1 MLRFLKSRADE
12 NRLFLF
18 LTQRFK
24 RLFNVRLTQIKLS
37 GFKSFVDPTSLA
49 VPGQLVG
56 IVGPNGCGKSNVID
70 AVRWVLGESKA
81 SELRG
86 ESMQDVIFNGSVN
99 RKPSGRAS
107 VELVF
112 DNSLSQAA
120 GQWSQYAE
128 IAVKRVLTRDGGS
141 SYYINNQAVRRRDVQ
156 DIFMGTGLG
165 PRAYAIIGQGMISR
179 IIESKPEELRVFL
192 EEAAG
197 VSKYKERRRETEN
210 RLADTR
216 DNLVRVEDILR
227 ELSSQLDKLQAQAEV
242 AKQYQSL
249 VDQADEKLLLLWLS
263 RREESAQEQQRLL
276 GLIEKTQTDLEAQL
290 AKLRESEAQL
300 ETIRSAHY
308 SATDALSEAQAEFY
322 EANAQVS
329 RLEAQIR
336 AIVDTHHRLTAQH
349 SQLLMQKDRWL
360 NSLQEADLRLKEWQ
374 AQHEELLEKITAS
387 EGALETVQDTLPQAQ
402 ALVDERSAIVE
413 VNRTQ
418 AAEADRELRILA
430 SERHGVQQ
438 QLNQILSRH
447 ERLQAERKGLLAP
460 DEQKLALQT
469 TQAERREQE
478 LEMLHAQLD
487 ETQHRLQ
494 QYDTERRAAQE
505 ELNTATALLSQLQA
519 QEDTLQHVQEQAQAA
534 SRLKPWLEKHGLAS
548 RQRLW
553 QRLHTEPGWENAL
566 QAILRECISALE
578 ISELSQASG
587 FSADSPPARL
597 AFFSP
602 QPHEFITSN
611 NALTPLLDRIKL
623 NDNGLRGVLTEWL
636 YGIFTAEDLPTALA
650 QRSQLQLGQKL
661 VTKAGHVVDKVSVR
675 YYAPEG
681 PDDGLLARQ
690 QELESLCK
698 RHKAQ
703 QLIVDETRTR
713 FLRSDHAVHET
724 EQRLQQVRQQINE
737 RTKELHQIQMEVVT
751 LKQRIEEHHKH
762 QQRLNEDLAECTQ
775 QIQLLE
781 AKIMQMDDRLADMDA
796 CLANYQ
802 NALEDARF
810 ALEDAKTV
818 LDTRKEAVRAAERQ
832 VQESRFALQSLSS
845 RIEETH
851 RNRQLAQEQQSE
863 VETQLADISA
873 ELESLTQAQH
883 QNGLQ
888 DALNG
893 RIHKED
899 ALARVRTELDGLSH
913 KLRAQDEL
921 RISIERSLQ
930 PIRDRVTEL
939 QLKEQAARLNQEQYD
954 KQLNEKNADI
964 TGLTAKL
971 ASAPKPAQ
979 LQADVTRLQQEITAL
994 GPVNLAA
1001 LQELEQSVQRKS
1013 FLDAQYKDLLEAITT
1028 LEDAIRKIDKE
1039 TRELLQTTFDE
1050 VNSHFGRLFPV
1061 LFGGGDA
1068 KLVMTGD
1075 EILDSGVQVM
1085 AHPPGKRNSSI
1096 HLLSGGEK
1104 ALTATALVFA
1114 IFQLN
1119 PAPFCL
1125 LDEVD
1130 APLDDS
1136 NTERFCKLVTEM
1148 SENTQFVFISHNK
1161 IAMEMAQQLVGV
1173 TMQEQGVS
1181 RIVAVDMTQAVSYLN
1196 AA

>member
-1 MLRFLKSRADE
+1 M
-12 NRLFLF
+12 
-18 LTQRFK
+18 
-24 RLFNVRLTQIKLS
+24 RLTQIKLS

-86 ESMQDVIFNGSVN
+86 ESMQDVIFNGSIN

-112 DNSLSQAA
+112 DNALSQAG

-128 IAVKRVLTRDGGS
+128 IAVKRVLTRDGSS
-141 SYYINNQAVRRRDVQ
+141 SYYINNQPVRRRDVQ

-210 RLADTR
+210 RLSDTR
-216 DNLVRVEDILR
+216 ENLVRVEDILR
-227 ELSSQLDKLQAQAEV
+227 ELSGQLQKLQVQATIAQ
-242 AKQYQSL
+242 QYQTL
-249 VDQADEKLLLLWLS
+249 VAQADEKLLLLWLT
-263 RREESAQEQQRLL
+263 RREEAAQEQQRLFAL
-276 GLIEKTQTDLEAQL
+276 VEKTQIDLQAQM

-308 SATDALSEAQAEFY
+308 DATDALSQAQGYFY
-322 EANAQVS
+322 ESNAEVS

-336 AIVDTHHRLTAQH
+336 VVVDTRNRLSAQ
-349 SQLLMQKDRWL
+349 SAQLLLQKDRWL
-360 NSLQEADLRLKEWQ
+360 ASLQEADIRLKDCD
-374 AQHEELLEKITAS
+374 AQRIDLVESVAAAEEILARTQD
-387 EGALETVQDTLPQAQ
+387 ALPPAQ
-402 ALVDERSAIVE
+402 ALLDDRTAVVE
-413 VNRTQ
+413 VSRTQ
-418 AAEADRELRILA
+418 TGETDRELRVLA
-430 SERHGVQQ
+430 SERNGLQQ
-438 QLNQILSRH
+438 QLNLLIIRQ
-447 ERLQAERKGLLAP
+447 ERLQAERKGLVAP
-460 DEQKLALQT
+460 DEQKLALQI
-469 TQAERREQE
+469 TQAARVEQE
-478 LEMLHAQLD
+478 LEVLSAQLD
-487 ETQHRLQ
+487 ETEYQLHE
-494 QYDTERRAAQE
+494 YDTTRRTVQE
-505 ELNTATALLSQLQA
+505 ELNAATTLLSQLQA
-519 QEDTLQHVQEQAQAA
+519 QETTLKRVQEEAQAT
-534 SRLKPWLEKHGLAS
+534 SRLKPWLAKHGLDS
-548 RQRLW
+548 RERLW
-553 QRLHTEPGWENAL
+553 QRLHTEPGWETAA

-578 ISELSQASG
+578 VSELTHAGG
-587 FSADSPPARL
+587 FATDGPPARL
-597 AFFSP
+597 AFFSSQTLP
-602 QPHEFITSN
+602 TTALESS
-611 NALTPLLDRIKL
+611 LTPLLHRIKL

-636 YGIFTAEDLPTALA
+636 HGVFTAEDLPSALA
-650 QRSQLQLGQKL
+650 QRDQLAMGQKL
-661 VTKAGHVVDKVSVR
+661 VTKTGHVLDRVSIR

-681 PDDGLLARQ
+681 LDDGLLARQ
-690 QELESLCK
+690 QELESLFK

-703 QLIVDETRTR
+703 QLIVDETRSSL
-713 FLRSDHAVHET
+713 LRADTSANAAQ
-724 EQRLQQVRQQINE
+724 QRLQELRQHLNE
-737 RTKELHQIQMEVVT
+737 RTNGLHQIQMDIAT
-751 LKQRIEEHHKH
+751 LTQRIQEHNSRN
-762 QQRLNEDLAECTQ
+762 QRLTEDFTECARQIETLEARMTQIDNLMSEMDSCLAEQ
-775 QIQLLE
+775 QN
-781 AKIMQMDDRLADMDA
+781 K
-796 CLANYQ
+796 
-802 NALEDARF
+802 LEDARF
-810 ALEDAKTV
+810 ALDDARGQ
-818 LDTRKEAVRAAERQ
+818 LDAGKDAVRTAERQ
-832 VQESRFALQSLSS
+832 VQEARFAMQSLTN

-851 RNRQLAQEQQSE
+851 RNHQFAQEQQQQ
-863 VETQLADISA
+863 VQAQLTAITS
-873 ELESLTQAQH
+873 ELETLTEAQH

-888 DALNG
+888 DALNA
-893 RIHKED
+893 RANKED
-899 ALARVRTELDGLSH
+899 ILARARTELDGLTQQ
-913 KLRAQDEL
+913 LRAQDET
-921 RISIERSLQ
+921 RMSIERSLQ
-930 PIRDRVTEL
+930 PTRDRVTEL

-954 KQLNEKNADI
+954 AQLQEKNADI
-964 TGLTAKL
+964 VALTTKL
-971 ASAPKPAQ
+971 PSAPKPSQ
-979 LQADVTRLQQEITAL
+979 LQADVARLQHEITCL

-1001 LQELEQSVQRKS
+1001 LQELEQSSERKN

-1039 TRELLQTTFDE
+1039 TRDLLQTTFDE
-1050 VNSHFGRLFPV
+1050 VNTHFGKLFPL

-1068 KLVMTGD
+1068 KLIMTGE

-1136 NTERFCKLVTEM
+1136 NTERFCKLVTQM
-1148 SENTQFVFISHNK
+1148 SANTQFVFISHNK

-1181 RIVAVDMTQAVSYLN
+1181 RIVAVDMAQAASYLD